1 MSGIKENKSSL
12 VKKAS
17 YLKIAARD
25 LAEGMKS
32 GNFRSLYRGQGIEFS
47 GVRDYIR
54 GDDIRTIDWNVTAR
68 MGHPFV
74 KIFNEER
81 ELQVFLIVDN
91 SFSMQLNNGKKTKY
105 EIAAE
110 AAALVSIAS
119 EMNSCPLG
127 AVFFGGQINFSC
139 KPEFGRERTLL
150 VLKNLE
156 NVPEENITG
165 SVLPSAIN
173 GAGKLLKKRSMVMIF
188 SDFRSDGWEDA
199 IAQLAHKNDVIA
211 FRIQNE
217 LDEKLPSLGTVCFE
231 DCESGKKM
239 RLPSSTSK
247 LEKEWKLQNENRVKR
262 FQEFCIRHGIL
273 PVILNTS
280 DDPLQVLCSVFE
292 KNSEA
297 VK

>member
-1 MSGIKENKSSL
+1 MAALNENKTSL

-74 KIFNEER
+74 KIFDEER
-81 ELQVFLIVDN
+81 ELQIFLIVDN
-91 SFSMQLNNGKKTKY
+91 SLSMQNQYGKKSKY
-105 EIAAE
+105 EVAAE
-110 AAALVSIAS
+110 AATLITIAS
-119 EMNSCPLG
+119 ELNACPLG
-127 AVFFGGQINFSC
+127 AVFFDGQINFSC
-139 KPEFGRERTLL
+139 KPEFGRERTML

-156 NVPEENITG
+156 NPTETPVEG
-165 SVLPSAIN
+165 SVLANAIS

-188 SDFRSDGWEDA
+188 SDFRSNGWEEA

-217 LDEKLPSLGTVCFE
+217 LDEKLPSLGTISYKDV
-231 DCESGKKM
+231 ESGKKM
-239 RLPSSTSK
+239 RLPSSSMK
-247 LEKEWKLQNENRVKR
+247 FQKEWKNQNEALVKK
-262 FQEFCIRHGIL
+262 FQEYCIRHGIL
-273 PVILNTS
+273 PVLMNTE
-280 DDPLQVLCSVFE
+280 DDPLQILCSVFA

-297 VK
+297 GK